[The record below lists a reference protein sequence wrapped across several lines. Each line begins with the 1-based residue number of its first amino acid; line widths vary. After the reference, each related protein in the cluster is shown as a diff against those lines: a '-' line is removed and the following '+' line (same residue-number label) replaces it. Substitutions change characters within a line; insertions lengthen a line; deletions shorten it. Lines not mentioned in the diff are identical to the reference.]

1 MSVNNTKSKFD
12 QIRIHL
18 FGFYWKIV
26 YDWSFSLSAL
36 IAYNLLTSLLPLILC
51 LFAVASFFFSDNPDA
66 LTNIRG
72 RLVKTF
78 PDQDFSIAADALLKS
93 LSEKA
98 GIIFFLTFAVSVFTA
113 SRLLIVADDVLTII
127 YRIRERRV
135 IAQNIHAIKMLLAF
149 IILMPAILLCSF
161 APAILTHSEKFYK
174 VGIALSGGLFGFIL
188 FELVYYFVPKR
199 QMYWRDTYVES
210 FSYIN
215 NLNFFIYLDGV
226 EHYLA
231 QLVYKFLLLFFQY
244 IFMNLCLIML
254 VN

>member
-12 QIRIHL
+12 QMRTHL
-18 FGFYWKIV
+18 SGFAWKIV

-36 IAYNLLTSLLPLILC
+36 IAYNLLTSLLPLMLC
-51 LFAVASFFFSDNPDA
+51 LFAVASFLFADNPDV

-78 PDQDFSIAADALLKS
+78 PDQGLSNAADTLLKS
-93 LSEKA
+93 LSKKA
-98 GIIFFLTFAVSVFTA
+98 GIIFLITFIVSVFTA

-127 YRIRERRV
+127 YRMRERPV
-135 IAQNIHAIKMLLAF
+135 LAQNIHAIKMLLAF

-161 APAILTHSEKFYK
+161 APAILTGSEQYYQ
-174 VGIALSGGLFGFIL
+174 VGTTLSGGLFGFIL
-188 FELVYYFVPKR
+188 FELIYYYVPKR

-215 NLNFFIYLDGV
+215 KLNFLYF
-226 EHYLA
+226 
-231 QLVYKFLLLFFQY
+231 
-244 IFMNLCLIML
+244 
-254 VN
+254 